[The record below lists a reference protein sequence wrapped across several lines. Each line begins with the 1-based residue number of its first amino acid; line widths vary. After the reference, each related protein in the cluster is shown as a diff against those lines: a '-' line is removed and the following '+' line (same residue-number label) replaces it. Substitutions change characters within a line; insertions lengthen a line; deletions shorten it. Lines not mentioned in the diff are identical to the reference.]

1 MTTCGFLR
9 RLAVLSLAAFAVSAG
24 VSQPALATIPIPT
37 AVPQTFFGCPDRALS
52 QPFLPWLDLAHY
64 TLAPNGGLESG
75 SRGWALNRAKVV
87 PGNERFYVRAKTD
100 RYSLS
105 LPSGSSAKTGTTCV
119 TLIDPPTVRFFA
131 MNSGS
136 VLSTLKVEALYKD
149 VLGTLRAQPLGVLRG
164 TRNWQATLPLP
175 FLATVQH
182 PPLITDGKVDV
193 AFRFTPLGS
202 LSGWRIDDVY
212 VDPFK
217 AR

>member
-1 MTTCGFLR
+1 MKTCGFLR
-9 RLAVLSLAAFAVSAG
+9 RLAVLSLAAFALGAG
-24 VSQPALATIPIPT
+24 ASQPADAAT
-37 AVPQTFFGCPDRALS
+37 GCPDRLLR

-75 SRGWALNRAKVV
+75 STAWALSRAKVV
-87 PGNERFYVRAKTD
+87 SGNERFYVRSKTD

-105 LPSGSSAKTGTTCV
+105 LPSGSSATTSTTCV
-119 TLIDPPTVRFFA
+119 TLLDPPTVRFFA

-136 VLSTLKVEALYKD
+136 VLSRLKVEALYKD
-149 VLGTLRAQPLGVLRG
+149 TFGTARAQTLGVLVGGRQ
-164 TRNWQATLPLP
+164 WQPTLPLP
-175 FLATVQH
+175 FLATLLH
-182 PPLITDGKVDV
+182 PPLLTDGKVNV